1 VKYAAMVLLS
11 GAALLSAEGTQACG
25 DKLAALAG
33 GVRYERL
40 HRSEHPAR
48 LVFYAPTGSRLHDD
62 DVRRRLATDLESVGH
77 QVETVGDADA
87 LGVRLRSGDV
97 DLVIA
102 DDGVLPPTAAGRA
115 AVLRVGTG
123 VRSSAAA
130 ETVCTTTLGRRGG
143 RQLVRSVERVLE
155 QRSRGAADAC
165 AVPAGV
171 QGT

>member
-1 VKYAAMVLLS
+1 MVLVS
-11 GAALLSAEGTQACG
+11 GAALLPLQVADACG

-40 HRSEHPAR
+40 HRSEHPSR
-48 LVFYAPTGSRLHDD
+48 LVIYAPAGSALHDAD
-62 DVRRRLATDLESVGH
+62 LRRRVAGDLESAGH
-77 QVETVGDADA
+77 QVETVDDADA
-87 LGVRLRSGDV
+87 LGVRLRSGAV

-102 DDGVLPPTAAGRA
+102 EDGRLPHAAGSA
-115 AVLRVGTG
+115 PVLRVGTNG
-123 VRSSAAA
+123 SSPAASGGA
-130 ETVCTTTLGRRGG
+130 CTTTLGRRGA

-165 AVPAGV
+165 AVPADV